1 MSGIPDNKQ
10 GQGENKKVSSDNK
23 RNSENYREALKTE
36 STKYRGKRDSK
47 SDRSRSDKTVNL
59 HKTTGD
65 YYKQDVDIHKKE
77 DKLRSDSVNLNS
89 QDVAHADRK
98 ADRADK
104 DTEVGG
110 GFTFFGGSRIDKLAG
125 QGDD

>member
-10 GQGENKKVSSDNK
+10 GQGENKKVSSGNRRNADNYK
-23 RNSENYREALKTE
+23 EALKTE

-47 SDRSRSDKTVNL
+47 SDKTVNL

-104 DTEVGG
+104 DKEVGG